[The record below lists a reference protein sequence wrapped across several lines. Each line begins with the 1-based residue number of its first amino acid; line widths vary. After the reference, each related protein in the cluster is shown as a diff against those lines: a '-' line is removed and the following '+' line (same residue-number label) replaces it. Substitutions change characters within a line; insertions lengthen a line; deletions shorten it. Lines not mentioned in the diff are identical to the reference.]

1 LLRWSRRN
9 NDLPSLERELD
20 AVRTVAFGLG
30 MIDNLRA
37 AAYHARALEL
47 ALRLGD
53 PRRLGEVLA
62 TEAIFRGSLGT
73 PERHAAASLVARAR
87 RIAPADEGV
96 EAWARGAEAVLATF
110 EAPTEASIAT
120 LERCEQ
126 AFHGGIRAAGWARS
140 SLFLIR
146 SLSRRMAGD
155 FVTLRRDVRARI
167 RDAEARGDRYLAVS
181 LRRGAS
187 ILWLAAGDPAGLR
200 DELAR
205 CRWPGP
211 EQGVHIQHWMELDAQ
226 GELALYEGEVAEALA
241 RFRRERL
248 QGRVLLLSRL
258 QRVRTLLAGL
268 EGRLLAAQG
277 AEGAAAR
284 RIAALAQALDQ
295 EQVAHARV
303 QAALLRAALACRA
316 GDRDALRGQLS
327 LAILLAEAS
336 GLQAHAA
343 CASRRWQQSALG
355 PLPGSEPDL
364 FFQAQRVREPDRL
377 VALYAPGLDPR

>member
-1 LLRWSRRN
+1 
-9 NDLPSLERELD
+9 
-20 AVRTVAFGLG
+20 
-30 MIDNLRA
+30 M
-37 AAYHARALEL
+37 
-47 ALRLGD
+47 
-53 PRRLGEVLA
+53 
-62 TEAIFRGSLGT
+62 
-73 PERHAAASLVARAR
+73 
-87 RIAPADEGV
+87 DEGV
-96 EAWARGAEAVLATF
+96 EAWAQAAEAVLATF
-110 EAPTEASIAT
+110 EAPTESSIAT

-140 SLFLIR
+140 SLFLVR

-155 FVTLRRDVRARI
+155 FVALRRDVRARI

-200 DELAR
+200 DELAC

-211 EQGVHIQHWMELDAQ
+211 EQGVHIQHWMELDAE
-226 GELALYEGEVAEALA
+226 GELALYEGEIAGALA

-284 RIAALAQALDQ
+284 RIAALALALDR

-316 GDRDALRGQLS
+316 GDRGALRGQLS

-343 CASRRWQQSALG
+343 CASRRWQQSDLG